1 MPASHDHDG
10 EDYDA
15 ADDGTP
21 EVTPELEDQLR
32 QQQLDYLHA
41 RGF

>member
-1 MPASHDHDG
+1 MPASHEHDD

-15 ADDGTP
+15 ADDGDV
-21 EVTPELEDQLR
+21 EVTPELEAELR